1 MASRR
6 QRRARR
12 GANTV
17 RSAFPKGGRVVTPQV
32 FSFLGP
38 KSRSGVI
45 AAGVLGAVLLL
56 LAAWIVNVWSHPSPI
71 RIAFANSLT
80 GPSAPAGTESLI
92 AMQLAID
99 EANAKGGVNGRPIE
113 LVLFDDASD
122 PAVARANA
130 QAIADSPCVAVLGH
144 YLSSASLAAAP
155 AYKDARIPALTGGAA
170 ADDLTSGNEYYFR
183 ALSPISAQARSVAEH
198 LRAVMNEPKVRL
210 VHTPDSYG
218 KSFAR
223 GFAAAYPAEQ
233 LRVFGLDAAPGRI
246 GPMDEALDAA
256 AQEPGPGIIV
266 IGAAADYIADIV
278 KALRR
283 RGIKGTIITTQGAAR
298 ESYLKNFVDEPEE
311 KTRPGFFSEN
321 LYAASSLIFDSAGV
335 AAQVF
340 AADYNA
346 KAGTSPSWVG
356 GGAYDAARLMID
368 ALKRAAVQNRSDSKV
383 VDRDRVRVALA
394 AIDSPKS
401 AVVGLTGRLY
411 FSANRD
417 IPRPIR
423 LGFFHY
429 GRFVTAPL
437 QLVRIDQPYGIDL
450 AAERDK
456 GHVVSFGNRHYWIQH
471 VVYTGIDIVRL
482 NRIDVK
488 QGTFNVDFYLWMRFA
503 GSDDGQAQVQFPALL
518 DSGAFDPARPLQIG
532 QEDGLN
538 YRLYRINGD
547 FKARYELHNYP
558 FDTQQL
564 LVHFRN
570 TQQRQELVTY
580 VTDRFGLRLADERSS
595 LVEDGAYSGLELW
608 RFQRL
613 GYFVDSLSSGSTLG
627 KAALFDSGLKTE
639 FAGFDTVIVLR
650 RSSAVFI
657 LKNLLPL
664 FLLALVV
671 FATLFFPETLFRER
685 VTIPVTAILTSAVLL
700 LAVDN
705 QLGDVGYT
713 VAIEKIFYVF
723 FALCL
728 MTMLSG
734 FSHERLRHAGRKGL
748 CAVLDRT
755 AQVVYVG
762 TALAATALFWW
773 RYAQ

>member
-1 MASRR
+1 MK
-6 QRRARR
+6 QRLIMRLA
-12 GANTV
+12 
-17 RSAFPKGGRVVTPQV
+17 VV
-32 FSFLGP
+32 
-38 KSRSGVI
+38 
-45 AAGVLGAVLLL
+45 AGAVLV
-56 LAAWIVNVWSHPSPI
+56 LAAAWAAILWTRPEPI
-71 RIAFANSLT
+71 RIAFANSLS
-80 GPSAPAGTESLI
+80 GPSAPAGTESLV
-92 AMQLAID
+92 ATQLAID
-99 EANAKGGVNGRPIE
+99 EVNTNGGVSGRPIE

-170 ADDLTSGNEYYFR
+170 ADELTSGNEYYFR
-183 ALSPISAQARSVAEH
+183 ALSPISAQARSIAEH
-198 LRAVMNEPKVRL
+198 LRAVMKEPKVRL

-223 GFAAAYPAEQ
+223 GFAAAYPTEQ
-233 LRVFGLDAAPGRI
+233 LRVFGLDVAPGRI
-246 GPMDEALDAA
+246 GSMDEALDAA
-256 AQEPGPGIIV
+256 AQEPGPGVTV

-283 RGIKGTIITTQGAAR
+283 HGIKGTIITTQGAAR
-298 ESYLKNFVDEPEE
+298 ESYLKNFVNEPEE
-311 KTRPGFFSEN
+311 ETRPGFFSEN

-335 AAQVF
+335 AAQAF
-340 AADYNA
+340 AADYRT

-356 GGAYDAARLMID
+356 GGAYDAAHLMIE
-368 ALKRAAVQNRSDSKV
+368 ALKRAAVQNPSDGKV

-394 AIDSPKS
+394 AINNPRT
-401 AVVGLTGRLY
+401 AVAGLTGRLY
-411 FSANRD
+411 FDADRD
-417 IPRPIR
+417 IPRPVR
-423 LGFFHY
+423 LGFFHH

-437 QLVRIDQPYGIDL
+437 QLVHVEAPDTVDL
-450 AAERDK
+450 AGEREKD
-456 GHVVSFGNRHYWIQH
+456 HVVSFGNRHYWVQH

-503 GSDDGQAQVQFPALL
+503 GDDGQTQVQFPALL
-518 DSGAFDPARPLQIG
+518 GSGAFDPARPLQSG

-547 FKARYELHNYP
+547 FKAHYELHNYP

-564 LVHFRN
+564 LLHFRN

-580 VTDRFGLRLADERSS
+580 VIDRFGLRLADERSS

-613 GYFVDSLSSGSTLG
+613 RYFVDSLSSGSTLG
-627 KAALFDSGLKTE
+627 RAALFDSGLKTE

-650 RSSAVFI
+650 RSSAIFI

-664 FLLALVV
+664 FLLAIVV

-685 VTIPVTAILTSAVLL
+685 VTLPVTAILTSAVLL

-713 VAIEKIFYVF
+713 VTVEKIFYVF

-728 MTMLSG
+728 MTMLAG
-734 FSHERLRHAGRKGL
+734 FSHERLRHAGRKRL
-748 CAVLDRT
+748 CAAVDRT
-755 AQVVYVG
+755 AQVLYVG
-762 TALAATALFWW
+762 TAVAAIASFWW
-773 RYAQ
+773 RYAP

>member
-1 MASRR
+1 
-6 QRRARR
+6 
-12 GANTV
+12 
-17 RSAFPKGGRVVTPQV
+17 VVTPQV
-32 FSFLGP
+32 RSFLGP

-56 LAAWIVNVWSHPSPI
+56 VAAWIAIVWSHPSPI

-92 AMQLAID
+92 ATQLAID
-99 EANAKGGVNGRPIE
+99 EVNAKGGVNGRPIE

-155 AYKDARIPALTGGAA
+155 AYKDARISALTGGAA

-198 LRAVMNEPKVRL
+198 LRAVMKEPKVRL

-233 LRVFGLDAAPGRI
+233 LRVFGLDVAPGRV
-246 GPMDEALDAA
+246 GSMGEALDAA

-298 ESYLKNFVDEPEE
+298 ESYLKNFVNEFEE

-321 LYAASSLIFDSAGV
+321 LYAASSLIFDSAGA

-340 AADYNA
+340 AADYEA

-368 ALKRAAVQNRSDSKV
+368 ALERAAVQNLSDSRV
-383 VDRDRVRVALA
+383 VDRERVRVALA

-437 QLVRIDQPYGIDL
+437 QLVRIDQPDGIDL
-450 AAERDK
+450 AAEREK
-456 GHVVSFGNRHYWIQH
+456 GHVASFGNRHYWIQH

-503 GSDDGQAQVQFPALL
+503 GDDDGQTQVQFPALL
-518 DSGAFDPARPLQIG
+518 DAGTFDPARPLQIG

-564 LVHFRN
+564 LLHFRN

-580 VTDRFGLRLADERSS
+580 VIDRFGLRLADDRSS

-608 RFQRL
+608 RFVRL
-613 GYFVDSLSSGSTLG
+613 RYFVDSLSSGSTLG

-713 VAIEKIFYVF
+713 VAVEKIFYVF

-728 MTMLSG
+728 MTMLAG
-734 FSHERLRHAGRKGL
+734 FGHERLRHAGRKRL
-748 CAVLDRT
+748 CAVVDRT
-755 AQVVYVG
+755 AQVLYVG
-762 TALAATALFWW
+762 SALAATGLFWW
-773 RYAQ
+773 RYAL

>member
-1 MASRR
+1 
-6 QRRARR
+6 
-12 GANTV
+12 
-17 RSAFPKGGRVVTPQV
+17 VTPQV
-32 FSFLGP
+32 SSFLGP
-38 KSRSGVI
+38 KSRSGVV
-45 AAGVLGAVLLL
+45 AAGVMGAILLL
-56 LAAWIVNVWSHPSPI
+56 VAAWIVNVWSHPSPI

-92 AMQLAID
+92 ATQLAID
-99 EANAKGGVNGRPIE
+99 EVNAKGGVNGRPIE

-155 AYKDARIPALTGGAA
+155 TYKDARISALTGGAA

-198 LRAVMNEPKVRL
+198 LRAVMKEPKVRL
-210 VHTPDSYG
+210 VHTSDSYG

-223 GFAAAYPAEQ
+223 GFAAAYPTEQ
-233 LRVFGLDAAPGRI
+233 LRVFGLDVAPGRI
-246 GPMDEALDAA
+246 GSMDEALDAA
-256 AQEPGPGIIV
+256 AQEPGPGVIV

-298 ESYLKNFVDEPEE
+298 ESYLKNFVNEPEE

-340 AADYNA
+340 AADYEA

-368 ALKRAAVQNRSDSKV
+368 ALERAAVQNLSDSRV
-383 VDRDRVRVALA
+383 VDRERVRVALA

-437 QLVRIDQPYGIDL
+437 QLVRIDQPDGIDL
-450 AAERDK
+450 AAEREK
-456 GHVVSFGNRHYWIQH
+456 GHVATFGNRHYWIQH

-503 GSDDGQAQVQFPALL
+503 GDDDGQTQVQFPALL
-518 DSGAFDPARPLQIG
+518 DAGTFDPARRLQIG

-564 LVHFRN
+564 LLHFRN

-580 VTDRFGLRLADERSS
+580 VIDRFGLRLADERSS

-608 RFQRL
+608 RFVRL
-613 GYFVDSLSSGSTLG
+613 RYFVDSLSSGSTLG

-734 FSHERLRHAGRKGL
+734 FSHERLRHAGRKHL
-748 CAVLDRT
+748 CAVIDRI
-755 AQVVYVG
+755 AQVLYVG

-773 RYAQ
+773 RYAL

>member
-1 MASRR
+1 
-6 QRRARR
+6 
-12 GANTV
+12 
-17 RSAFPKGGRVVTPQV
+17 VVTPQV
-32 FSFLGP
+32 RSFLGP

-45 AAGVLGAVLLL
+45 AASVMGAVLLL
-56 LAAWIVNVWSHPSPI
+56 VAAWIVIVWSHPSPI

-80 GPSAPAGTESLI
+80 GPSAPAGTESLM
-92 AMQLAID
+92 ATQLAID
-99 EANAKGGVNGRPIE
+99 EVNAKGGVNGRPIE

-155 AYKDARIPALTGGAA
+155 TYKDARISALTGGAA

-198 LRAVMNEPKVRL
+198 LRAVMKEPKVRL

-223 GFAAAYPAEQ
+223 GFAAAYPTEQ
-233 LRVFGLDAAPGRI
+233 LRVFGLDVAPGRI
-246 GPMDEALDAA
+246 GSMDEALDAA
-256 AQEPGPGIIV
+256 AQEPGPGVIV

-298 ESYLKNFVDEPEE
+298 ESYLKNFVNEPEE

-340 AADYNA
+340 AADYTA
-346 KAGTSPSWVG
+346 RAGTSPSWVG

-437 QLVRIDQPYGIDL
+437 QLMRIDQPDGIDL
-450 AAERDK
+450 AAEREK
-456 GHVVSFGNRHYWIQH
+456 GHVATFGNRHYWIQH

-488 QGTFNVDFYLWMRFA
+488 QGTFNIDFYLWMRFA
-503 GSDDGQAQVQFPALL
+503 GDDDGQTQVQFPALL
-518 DSGAFDPARPLQIG
+518 DAGTFDPARPLQIG

-564 LVHFRN
+564 LLYFRN

-580 VTDRFGLRLADERSS
+580 VIDRFGLRLADERSS

-608 RFQRL
+608 RFVRL
-613 GYFVDSLSSGSTLG
+613 RYFVDSLSSGSTLG

-734 FSHERLRHAGRKGL
+734 FSHERLRHAGRKHL
-748 CAVLDRT
+748 CAVIDRI
-755 AQVVYVG
+755 AQVLYVG

-773 RYAQ
+773 RYAL

>member
-1 MASRR
+1 LRR
-6 QRRARR
+6 VTWLAVVAG
-12 GANTV
+12 GA
-17 RSAFPKGGRVVTPQV
+17 
-32 FSFLGP
+32 
-38 KSRSGVI
+38 
-45 AAGVLGAVLLL
+45 LLVA
-56 LAAWIVNVWSHPSPI
+56 AAWAAILWTRPEPI
-71 RIAFANSLT
+71 RIAFASSLSGT
-80 GPSAPAGTESLI
+80 SAPIGAESLV
-92 AMQLAID
+92 ATQLAID
-99 EANAKGGVNGRPIE
+99 EVNAKGGVSGRPLE
-113 LVLFDDASD
+113 LIPFDDASD
-122 PAVARANA
+122 PAVARTNV

-144 YLSSASLAAAP
+144 DLSSTSLAAGP

-170 ADDLTSGNEYYFR
+170 ADDLTSANDYYFR
-183 ALSPISAQARSVAEH
+183 ALSPVSAQARSIAEH
-198 LRAVMNEPKVRL
+198 LRAVMREPKVRL
-210 VHTPDSYG
+210 VHTRDSYG
-218 KSFAR
+218 KNFVR
-223 GFAAAYPAEQ
+223 GFAVGYPTEQ
-233 LRVFGLDAAPGRI
+233 LRVFGLDVAAGQIRS
-246 GPMDEALDAA
+246 MDEALDAT
-256 AQEPGPGIIV
+256 AQEPGPGVIV
-266 IGAAADYIADIV
+266 IGAASDFSADIV

-283 RGIKGTIITTQGAAR
+283 RGIKATIIAAQGAAR
-298 ESYLKNFVDEPEE
+298 ESYLQFFANEPEE
-311 KTRPGFFSEN
+311 KAHPGFFSEN

-335 AAQVF
+335 AAQAF
-340 AADYNA
+340 AADYKA
-346 KAGTSPSWVG
+346 KAETSPSWVA
-356 GGAYDAARLMID
+356 GGAYEAARLMIE
-368 ALKRAAVQNRSDSKV
+368 ALKRAAVKNRSDSKGA
-383 VDRDRVRVALA
+383 DRDRVRAALA
-394 AIDSPKS
+394 AIDGPKS

-411 FSANRD
+411 FNANRD
-417 IPRPIR
+417 IPSPIR
-423 LGFFHY
+423 MGFFRY

-437 QLVRIDQPYGIDL
+437 QLVGIDQPNGIDL
-450 AAERDK
+450 AAEREK
-456 GHVVSFGNRHYWIQH
+456 GHVVSFGDRHYWIQR
-471 VVYTGIDIVRL
+471 VVYTGIDIARL

-503 GSDDGQAQVQFPALL
+503 GDDDGQTQVQFPALL

-564 LVHFRN
+564 LLHFRN

-580 VTDRFGLRLADERSS
+580 VIDRFGLRLADERSS

-608 RFQRL
+608 RFLRL
-613 GYFVDSLSSGSTLG
+613 RYFVDSLSSGSTLG

-650 RSSAVFI
+650 RSSAIFI

-713 VAIEKIFYVF
+713 VAVEKIFYVF

-728 MTMLSG
+728 MTMLAG
-734 FSHERLRHAGRKGL
+734 FGHERLRHAGRKRL
-748 CAVLDRT
+748 CAVVDRI
-755 AQVVYVG
+755 AQVLYVG
-762 TALAATALFWW
+762 TALAATASIWW
-773 RYAQ
+773 RYAL

>member
-1 MASRR
+1 MK
-6 QRRARR
+6 QRLTMWLA
-12 GANTV
+12 
-17 RSAFPKGGRVVTPQV
+17 VV
-32 FSFLGP
+32 
-38 KSRSGVI
+38 
-45 AAGVLGAVLLL
+45 AGVVLVLAVAW
-56 LAAWIVNVWSHPSPI
+56 AAILWTRPEPI
-71 RIAFANSLT
+71 RIAFANSLS
-80 GPSAPAGTESLI
+80 GPSAPAGTESLV
-92 AMQLAID
+92 ATQLAID
-99 EANAKGGVNGRPIE
+99 EVNAKGGVNGRPIE
-113 LVLFDDASD
+113 LVLFDDASN

-130 QAIADSPCVAVLGH
+130 QTIADSPCVAVLGH
-144 YLSSASLAAAP
+144 YLSSASLAAGP
-155 AYKDARIPALTGGAA
+155 VYKDARIPALTGSAA
-170 ADDLTSGNEYYFR
+170 ADDLTSTNDYYFR
-183 ALSPISAQARSVAEH
+183 ALAPVSAQARSIAEH
-198 LRAVMNEPKVRL
+198 LRAVIGEPKVRL
-210 VHTPDSYG
+210 VHTRDSYG
-218 KSFAR
+218 KSFER

-233 LRVFGLDAAPGRI
+233 LRLFGLDVAAGQI
-246 GPMDEALDAA
+246 GSMDGALDPA
-256 AQEPGPGIIV
+256 AQEPGPGVIV
-266 IGAAADYIADIV
+266 VGAAPDFSADIV

-283 RGIKGTIITTQGAAR
+283 HGIKGTVIASQGAAR
-298 ESYLKNFVDEPEE
+298 ESYLQNFANEPEE
-311 KTRPGFFSEN
+311 KAHPGFFSEN

-340 AADYNA
+340 AADYKA

-383 VDRDRVRVALA
+383 ADRDRVRVALA

-411 FSANRD
+411 FNANRD

-423 LGFFHY
+423 MGSFHY

-437 QLVRIDQPYGIDL
+437 QLVRIDQPDGIDL
-450 AAERDK
+450 AAEQEK
-456 GHVVSFGNRHYWIQH
+456 GHVIAFEDRRYWVQR

-503 GSDDGQAQVQFPALL
+503 GDGDGQTQVQFPALL
-518 DSGAFDPARPLQIG
+518 DRGAFDPAQPVQTG

-547 FKARYELHNYP
+547 FKARYELHDYP

-564 LVHFRN
+564 LLHFQN
-570 TQQRQELVTY
+570 TEQRQELVTY
-580 VTDRFGLRLADERSS
+580 VIDRFGLRLTDERSS

-608 RFQRL
+608 RFLRVR
-613 GYFVDSLSSGSTLG
+613 YFVDSLSSGSTLG
-627 KAALFDSGLKTE
+627 RAALFDSGLKTE
-639 FAGFDTVIVLR
+639 FAAFDTVIVLHR
-650 RSSAVFI
+650 NGGIYI
-657 LKNLLPL
+657 LKNMLPL

-671 FATLFFPETLFRER
+671 FATLFFPESLFRER

-713 VAIEKIFYVF
+713 VAVEQIFYVF

-728 MTMLSG
+728 LVMLAG
-734 FSHERLRHAGRKGL
+734 FGHERLRHAGRTRL
-748 CAVLDRT
+748 CVVVDRI
-755 AQVVYVG
+755 AQVLYAG

-773 RYAQ
+773 RYAL

>member
-1 MASRR
+1 MK
-6 QRRARR
+6 QRLTMWLA
-12 GANTV
+12 
-17 RSAFPKGGRVVTPQV
+17 VV
-32 FSFLGP
+32 
-38 KSRSGVI
+38 
-45 AAGVLGAVLLL
+45 AGVVLVLAVAW
-56 LAAWIVNVWSHPSPI
+56 AAILWTRPEPI
-71 RIAFANSLT
+71 RIAFANSLS
-80 GPSAPAGTESLI
+80 GPSAPAGTESLV
-92 AMQLAID
+92 ATQLAID
-99 EANAKGGVNGRPIE
+99 EVNAKGGVNGRPIE
-113 LVLFDDASD
+113 LVLFDDASN

-130 QAIADSPCVAVLGH
+130 QTIADSPCVAVLGH
-144 YLSSASLAAAP
+144 YLSSASLAAGP
-155 AYKDARIPALTGGAA
+155 VYKDARIPALTGSAA
-170 ADDLTSGNEYYFR
+170 ADDLTSTNDYYFR
-183 ALSPISAQARSVAEH
+183 ALAPVSAQARSIAEH
-198 LRAVMNEPKVRL
+198 LRAVIGEPKVRL
-210 VHTPDSYG
+210 VHTRDSYG
-218 KSFAR
+218 KSFER

-233 LRVFGLDAAPGRI
+233 LRLFGLDVAAGQI
-246 GPMDEALDAA
+246 GSMDGALDPA
-256 AQEPGPGIIV
+256 AQEPGPGVIV
-266 IGAAADYIADIV
+266 VGAAPDFSADIV

-283 RGIKGTIITTQGAAR
+283 HGIKGTIIASQGAGR
-298 ESYLKNFVDEPEE
+298 ESYLQNFANEPEE
-311 KTRPGFFSEN
+311 KAHPGFFSEN

-340 AADYNA
+340 AADYKA

-383 VDRDRVRVALA
+383 ADRDRVRVALA

-411 FSANRD
+411 FNANRD

-423 LGFFHY
+423 MGSFHY

-437 QLVRIDQPYGIDL
+437 QLVRIDQPDGIDL
-450 AAERDK
+450 AAEREK
-456 GHVVSFGNRHYWIQH
+456 GHVASFGDRHYWVQR

-503 GSDDGQAQVQFPALL
+503 GDGDGQTQVQFPALL
-518 DSGAFDPARPLQIG
+518 DRGAFDPAQPVQTG

-547 FKARYELHNYP
+547 FKARYELHDYP

-564 LVHFRN
+564 LLHFRN

-580 VTDRFGLRLADERSS
+580 VIDRFGLRLADERSS

-608 RFQRL
+608 RFLRL
-613 GYFVDSLSSGSTLG
+613 RYFVDTLSSGSTLG

-639 FAGFDTVIVLR
+639 FAGFDTVIVLQ
-650 RSSAVFI
+650 RSGAIYI

-671 FATLFFPETLFRER
+671 FATLFFPETLYRER

-700 LAVDN
+700 LAIDN

-713 VAIEKIFYVF
+713 VAVEKIFYVF
-723 FALCL
+723 FGLCL
-728 MTMLSG
+728 MAMLVG
-734 FSHERLRHAGRKGL
+734 FGHEGLRHAGRKRL
-748 CAVLDRT
+748 YVVLDRI
-755 AQVVYVG
+755 AQVLYVG

-773 RYAQ
+773 RYAL